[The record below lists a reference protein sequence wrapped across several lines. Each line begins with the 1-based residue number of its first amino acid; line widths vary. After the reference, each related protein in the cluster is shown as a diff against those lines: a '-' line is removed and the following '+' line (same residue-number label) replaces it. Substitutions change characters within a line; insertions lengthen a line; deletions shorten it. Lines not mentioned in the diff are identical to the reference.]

1 MPSSGRSPIP
11 RRILPGPVFQSIV
24 DALSGSS
31 WSYAIVFVI
40 ALLDAFFPLLPS
52 EATAI
57 VGGVIASRGELSVEG
72 VVLAAAVGAFCG
84 DNVSFGIGHF
94 FGKRTVDRFFSG
106 EKAQKRL
113 QWAERQLE
121 ERGSYIIVVARFI
134 PGGRTATTFTAGYVQ
149 DFPWHRFLR
158 YDALA
163 AAIWGCYTVLLGYFG
178 GKTFEDNHTRA
189 FLFAFGLAVG
199 VTLLIE
205 GVRWLHGRLTGKT
218 QPT

>member
-11 RRILPGPVFQSIV
+11 RRILPGPVFESIV
-24 DALSGSS
+24 DAVSGSS
-31 WSYAIVFVI
+31 WTYVLVFAI
-40 ALLDAFFPLLPS
+40 AMLDAFFPLVPS
-52 EATAI
+52 ETVAITA
-57 VGGVIASRGELSVEG
+57 GVVAGAGDLSVWI
-72 VVLAAAVGAFCG
+72 VIVAAAAGAFLG
-84 DNVSFGIGHF
+84 DNISFGIGHF

-121 ERGSYIIVVARFI
+121 ERGAYIIIVARFI

-163 AAIWGCYTVLLGYFG
+163 ASIWGCYTVLLGYFG
-178 GKTFEDNHTRA
+178 GKTFEEA
-189 FLFAFGLAVG
+189 PWKGLLLAFGIALAVT
-199 VTLLIE
+199 VAVE
-205 GVRWLHGRLTGKT
+205 GGRHLWKRFA
-218 QPT
+218 